1 MTYSSK
7 EHLLPQQVRAVT
19 FATVRPRGL
28 DPVEVYDYLNRV
40 ADELERLRRELTTAN
55 TEAERLR
62 RALRRWQSRQTG
74 HHHHDPSATQQDR
87 NPQ

>member
-1 MTYSSK
+1 MTYSS
-7 EHLLPQQVRAVT
+7 EERLLPQQVRAVT

-55 TEAERLR
+55 TEVERMR
-62 RALRRWQSRQTG
+62 RALRRWQSRQAG
-74 HHHHDPSATQQDR
+74 HHHHDRPTPQQDR
-87 NPQ
+87 EPQ